1 MEDIEMILDLTVYDG
16 KVEKSIGADLTKR
29 YRAVEPLL
37 PAPGI
42 VRTPC
47 GVCPVSKFLI
57 YVCPRFGQ
65 ELIFFFLQRS
75 LSFAA
80 K

>member
-1 MEDIEMILDLTVYDG
+1 MYLNLFFCFQVPLSVEDIEMILDLTVYDG
-16 KVEKSIGADLTKR
+16 KVEKSIGTDLSKR
-29 YRAVEPLL
+29 YRAIEPLL

-47 GVCPVSKFLI
+47 GVCPVSNFYLK
-57 YVCPRFGQ
+57 
-65 ELIFFFLQRS
+65 IFPC
-75 LSFAA
+75 LS